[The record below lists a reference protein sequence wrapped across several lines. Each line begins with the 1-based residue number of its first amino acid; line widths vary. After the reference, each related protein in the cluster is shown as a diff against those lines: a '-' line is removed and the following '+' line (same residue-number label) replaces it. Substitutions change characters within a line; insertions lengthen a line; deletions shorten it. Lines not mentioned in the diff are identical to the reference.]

1 MLCAVLW
8 CAVHPENKFMHRSHF
23 LAKPSNC
30 KEVLPPWQK
39 SIDGFSKKKPYCPI
53 GKESDRTDWPEIIW
67 ICPWD
72 VGAARVSIS
81 AQGGILQ
88 ILRIS
93 DVWRLPSVWCW
104 WHCILRDSVQWLPTT
119 SALADLS
126 SPTVANLPT
135 SEEVQFENS
144 LFIRSPFLFSN
155 WNRWLSLLLPRRGRF
170 GKTPHFLLDFFL
182 NLTQVPPYCISPF
195 QAGEKKECPYTNI
208 SFLCTYQVKL
218 V

>member
-1 MLCAVLW
+1 MSSLTFSVGDNIENRFLLLYCFLPHTLRQGYWWVAADIEKITNKRFILDRMLCAVLW

-72 VGAARVSIS
+72 VGAARVSPGLS
-81 AQGGILQ
+81 A
-88 ILRIS
+88 
-93 DVWRLPSVWCW
+93 
-104 WHCILRDSVQWLPTT
+104 
-119 SALADLS
+119 
-126 SPTVANLPT
+126 VANLPT

-155 WNRWLSLLLPRRGRF
+155 WNTRLSLLRGRGRFLSLLRGRRRF
-170 GKTPHFLLDFFL
+170 GKTPHFLLDFFFKPSL
-182 NLTQVPPYCISPF
+182 REAL
-195 QAGEKKECPYTNI
+195 
-208 SFLCTYQVKL
+208 L
-218 V
+218 